1 MWNRNPEPDA
11 MLGPDRGR
19 TLTTIGAMSRLPLF
33 IHIGLQKTGTSYL
46 QSIFWHN
53 QSQLAAQGLDLVP
66 GSKRDTFNL
75 MLNVR
80 DRYQPDFDPPEVAG
94 ALAAL
99 PGQLARLSGSRALIT
114 EESLAPA
121 SDAQIRALL
130 RACEGRE
137 VHVIL
142 TLRDLG
148 RQIPSAW
155 QQVLQSGGTV
165 SFERY
170 LRRLAKQRGEA
181 DAKVWVNKD
190 VVGVLRRWGAH
201 VPPDR
206 IHIVTV
212 PPKGAAPEELLH
224 RFCAVIGV
232 DVAQLDQEVGRL
244 NESLGRA
251 QAEVLAQ
258 VNSRLAKQD
267 RRRDIYGDVGKRFL
281 AVKMLVPQRGDR
293 ILIPARHRAWV
304 TDFSATYVDAVT
316 SGGYPVSGDVADLI
330 PAPSAFADHDR
341 EPSDREVA
349 DAAIAALAGVVTDR
363 ADGIRRRRAN
373 DGRKGLVKR
382 LGFLQRRP
390 GH

>member
-1 MWNRNPEPDA
+1 
-11 MLGPDRGR
+11 
-19 TLTTIGAMSRLPLF
+19 MSGLPLF
-33 IHIGLQKTGTSYL
+33 IHVGLQKTGTSYL

-53 QSQLAAQGLDLVP
+53 QSELARQGLDLVP
-66 GSKRDTFNL
+66 GSKRDTFHL

-80 DRYQPDFDPPEVAG
+80 ERYQPDFDPPEVAG

-99 PGQLARLSGSRALIT
+99 PGQLSSLSGTRALIT
-114 EESLAPA
+114 EESLASA
-121 SDAQIRALL
+121 TDDQIRNLL
-130 RACEGRE
+130 AACSDRE
-137 VHVIL
+137 VHLMV

-170 LRRLAKQRGEA
+170 LRRLAKQRGQA
-181 DAKVWVNKD
+181 DSKLWVNKD

-201 VPPDR
+201 VPADR

-212 PPKGAAPEELLH
+212 PPKGAAPEALLE
-224 RFCAVIGV
+224 RFCAVLGV

-251 QAEVLAQ
+251 QAEVLAE
-258 VNSRLAKQD
+258 VNSKLAKQD
-267 RRRDIYGDVGKRFL
+267 RRRDVYGDAGKRYL

-293 ILIPARHRAWV
+293 ILIPARHRRWV

-316 SGGYPVSGDVADLI
+316 AGGYPISGDVTDLL

-349 DAAIAALAGVVTDR
+349 DAAVAALAAVVADR
-363 ADGIRRRRAN
+363 AAGIRRRRSE
-373 DGRKGLVKR
+373 GRGPLSR
-382 LGFLQRRP
+382 RLASRGLGFLQR
-390 GH
+390 GHER